1 MRIEYT
7 ETARKQLKKLD
18 KTMQKRI
25 LDLWMKSDD

>member
-7 ETARKQLKKLD
+7 ETAIMQLKKLD